1 MKTLPIL
8 AWIAV
13 ALEVVPIA
21 SAQTVPSETALRVS
35 EARKANT
42 PLIQQYS
49 WTSRTEV
56 IDRAEV
62 KHIRIDTVSYGPDG
76 QLQRTVLDNQSRP
89 VPVGFRQ
96 RGAAEYERQNVQ
108 ECLTGRRDLLEQY
121 TLSTPGKAGLLE
133 SGDRERARHV
143 RAFRHHRPQ
152 PRPAG

>member
-76 QLQRTVLDNQSRP
+76 QLQRTVLDND
-89 VPVGFRQ
+89 
-96 RGAAEYERQNVQ
+96 YN
-108 ECLTGRRDLLEQY
+108 RDN
-121 TLSTPGKAGLLE
+121 
-133 SGDRERARHV
+133 
-143 RAFRHHRPQ
+143 
-152 PRPAG
+152 